1 MAYIP
6 IYVSFKRFEK
16 YCVNVLQMDTLG
28 IKEFWDDLFNDP
40 EGRMDFFGDEWHIK
54 VLLLE
59 DPSPRSKGFMHARTP
74 ARRKH
79 RMRQTSCRFG

>member
-1 MAYIP
+1 MEVMAYIP

-16 YCVNVLQMDTLG
+16 YCVNVLQMDALG

-59 DPSPRSKGFMHARTP
+59 DPSPLTWEE
-74 ARRKH
+74 KH
-79 RMRQTSCRFG
+79 RAISIGSMHSI